1 MPLKAFSDVVLSK
14 MIEENLIELGK
25 YFGSAMKSEFCENSS
40 LSWFL
45 TGIPLSFYNAVISTN
60 LEEKEA
66 DRKIDMLLNYYQMHH
81 VPVMWWIGPSTRPK
95 NLGAHLQ
102 KHGFVHSADLSGMAA
117 DLEEIANKEIG
128 NEKIL
133 IRRVDNVK
141 YLKYWMYV
149 FQKGFR
155 IPDEIANSIF
165 EFERE
170 IGFSSD
176 LPWQRYVGFVGK
188 EPACTSGLFLG
199 KEAAGIYNVSTLPS
213 FRNRGFGSA
222 ITIKTSQ
229 AAYSFGYRIGVL
241 QSSNVGRELYQR
253 IGFQPYCMMS
263 QYVWL
268 RKEIEKRSYTAKN
281 TLNSRG

>member
-1 MPLKAFSDVVLSK
+1 
-14 MIEENLIELGK
+14 
-25 YFGSAMKSEFCENSS
+25 
-40 LSWFL
+40 
-45 TGIPLSFYNAVISTN
+45 
-60 LEEKEA
+60 
-66 DRKIDMLLNYYQMHH
+66 MLLRYYQMRH
-81 VPVMWWIGPSTRPK
+81 VPVMWWISPSTRPK
-95 NLGAHLQ
+95 NLGVHLR
-102 KHGFVHSADLSGMAA
+102 KHGFVHHADLLGMAA
-117 DLEEIANKEIG
+117 DLKEIANREIG

-133 IRRVDNVK
+133 IRRVNDVEH
-141 YLKYWMYV
+141 LKYWMYV

-155 IPDEIANSIF
+155 IPDEIAGSIF

-170 IGFSSD
+170 IGFSPD

-213 FRNRGFGSA
+213 FRHRGFGSA
-222 ITIKTSQ
+222 ITIKTLQDAHSL
-229 AAYSFGYRIGVL
+229 GYRIGVL
-241 QSSNVGRELYQR
+241 QSSNAGQELYRR

-268 RKEIEKRSYTAKN
+268 RKEIKKSRFTAKN